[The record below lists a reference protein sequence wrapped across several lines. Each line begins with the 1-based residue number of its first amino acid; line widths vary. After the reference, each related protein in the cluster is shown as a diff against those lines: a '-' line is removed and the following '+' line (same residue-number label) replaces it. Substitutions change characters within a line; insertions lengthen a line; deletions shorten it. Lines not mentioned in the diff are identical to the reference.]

1 MSGPTGPNAQAAVP
15 YVIPAPDRVAFL
27 GCRRAWDLGAR
38 ERGNHRRAA
47 SPGPLDRTAA
57 LRQALA
63 VYYFPGMWD
72 WQPGMVLRLVRMA
85 YLDELAA
92 QRERY
97 LREHDLTE
105 LEPDADRAWTEARD
119 EGLALLE
126 HYFAWAPEVDEL
138 SPVLVGAEF
147 DIQVPDP
154 AEPGRGVVAPG
165 GRAVHYRDRID
176 LLVIDGA
183 DGYWMVEHRVRPG
196 PFPEPDV
203 LRLSERCLSWVFA
216 WELFHP
222 GMRIEGTVYNE
233 LRDDGAAAPREP
245 VEPRRRGGVAQNRG
259 RAAGATDPTAPA
271 ERSGPSGSEPLV
283 VRNDVFRRVVVP
295 RTRTELR
302 RFGER
307 LAAQVRGMV
316 APEAAVDPRPAASRC
331 ARCEFRPPCTSMNL
345 GEDPAGLLAAGYVQ
359 RNHDPVPGRLGGGTW
374 GGRGAVPPGLGG

>member
-1 MSGPTGPNAQAAVP
+1 VNGPTAPAAVP
-15 YVIPAPDRVAFL
+15 YVVPAEDRAAFL

-38 ERGNHRRAA
+38 ERGNHRRATVPEPA
-47 SPGPLDRTAA
+47 DRGAA

-85 YLDELAA
+85 YLDELSA
-92 QRERY
+92 QRDRY
-97 LREHDLTE
+97 LRAHHLTE
-105 LEPDADRAWTEARD
+105 LDPDADRTWTEARD

-138 SPVLVGAEF
+138 SPVLVGGEF

-154 AEPGRGVVAPG
+154 AEPGRGMVAPG

-176 LLVIDGA
+176 LLVLDAA
-183 DGYWMVEHRVRPG
+183 DGFWMVEHRVRPG

-233 LRDDGAAAPREP
+233 LRDDGSAAPRAP
-245 VEPRRRGGVAQNRG
+245 VRPRRRGGVAQNRG
-259 RAAGATDPTAPA
+259 GSAAGPLDPG
-271 ERSGPSGSEPLV
+271 ESEPMV
-283 VRNDVFRRVVVP
+283 VRNEVFRRVVVP
-295 RTRTELR
+295 RSRVELR

-307 LAAQVRGMV
+307 LAAQVREMA
-316 APEAAVDPRPAASRC
+316 APEVTVDPRPAVSRC

-359 RNHDPVPGRLGGGTW
+359 RGHDPTPGRLGGGTW
-374 GGRGAVPPGLGG
+374 STGRGARPPGFGG